1 MDERPTFAVGH
12 IRLRVQDVSA
22 EMAFYTDHGLR
33 EIVNR
38 ENMGIL
44 ELRGGTH
51 LIVSV
56 TENSDQVT
64 TEAPFDLMTDDID
77 DAYAKCVKRG
87 DKTTDIEHGSIHS
100 SFTVEGPSG
109 YSLRVTSS
117 HVAGP
122 V

>member
-1 MDERPTFAVGH
+1 MDNRPSFAVGH
-12 IRLRVQDVSA
+12 IQLRVKDVEA

-38 ENMGIL
+38 ENFGIL

-51 LIVSV
+51 LVLNPIS
-56 TENSDQVT
+56 ESDPAT
-64 TEAPFDLMTDDID
+64 TAAPFDLMADDID
-77 DAYAKCVKRG
+77 LAHARFVERG
-87 DKTTDIEHGSIHS
+87 DQATDIEHGSIHS
-100 SFTVEGPSG
+100 SFIVQGPSG